1 MTKWILTAALA
12 LCALAG
18 MAEEDVMALMPKPP
32 KPMTEMNA
40 QEKAAYNKVRAE
52 AFSKLTEEQKR
63 ILIRQTKERYE
74 QRTGG
79 HVRRT
84 DVQKGRIVFAN
95 AQKAVPDSEL
105 AKPLAKLADFLKV
118 AIDVVPAAAPASCR
132 KDAPAFLRAHG
143 ANAVVYVVDS
153 EDACALLVAPEDR
166 WALVNVAALRGGDVA
181 ARTQKELVRAFAFL
195 CGAGASQFPE
205 SLTGPVLGVEQLDAI
220 KDYELPIDVLQR
232 FTEYLEGM
240 GVKPYIQASYR
251 TACRQGWAPAP
262 TNDVQR
268 GIWERVKADKER
280 GPARPLHILPP
291 GAKK

>member
-1 MTKWILTAALA
+1 MTKWILTAVLA

-32 KPMTEMNA
+32 KPMAEMTA
-40 QEKAAYNKVRAE
+40 QEKSAYNKVRAE

-63 ILIRQTKERYE
+63 ILVRQTKERYE

-95 AQKAVPDSEL
+95 AQGTVAEDEL
-105 AKPLAKLADFLKV
+105 KKPLSKLADFLKI
-118 AIDVVPAAAPASCR
+118 AIDMVPATAPTSCR
-132 KDAPAFLRAHG
+132 KDTPAFLKEHG

-153 EDACALLVAPEDR
+153 AEAGALLVAPEDR

-181 ARTQKELVRAFAFL
+181 SRTQKELVRAFAFL

-251 TACRQGWAPAP
+251 TACKQGWAPAP
-262 TNDVQR
+262 TNDIQR
-268 GIWERVKADKER
+268 AIWERVKADKER
-280 GPARPLHILPP
+280 GPSNPLQIKP
-291 GAKK
+291 

>member
-1 MTKWILTAALA
+1 MTKWILCAALA

-18 MAEEDVMALMPKPP
+18 SAEEDVMALMPKPP
-32 KPMTEMNA
+32 KPVAEMTA

-52 AFSKLTEEQKR
+52 AFAKLTEEQKK

-79 HVRRT
+79 YVRKT

-95 AQKAVPDSEL
+95 AQKTVPAAEL
-105 AKPLAKLADFLKV
+105 EKPLAKLADFLKI

-132 KDAPAFLRAHG
+132 KDAPAFLKEHG

-153 EDACALLVAPEDR
+153 ADAGALLVAPEDR
-166 WALVNVAALRGGDVA
+166 WALVNLSALQGQDLTGRA
-181 ARTQKELVRAFAFL
+181 QKELVRAFAYL

-205 SLTGPVLGVEQLDAI
+205 SLTGPVMDPSGLDAI
-220 KDYELPIDVLQR
+220 SDYELPIDVLQR
-232 FTEYLEGM
+232 FTEYLDGM

-251 TACRQGWAPAP
+251 TACKQGWAPAP

-268 GIWERVKADKER
+268 GIWERVRADKER

>member
-1 MTKWILTAALA
+1 MTKWILCAALA

-32 KPMTEMNA
+32 KPMAEMTA

-74 QRTGG
+74 QKTGG
-79 HVRRT
+79 YVRRT

-95 AQKAVPDSEL
+95 AQRDVPAAEL

-132 KDAPAFLRAHG
+132 KDAPAFLKEHG

-153 EDACALLVAPEDR
+153 ADGSALLVAPEDR
-166 WALVNVAALRGGDVA
+166 WALVNVSALRGGDLA
-181 ARTQKELVRAFAFL
+181 ARTQKELVRAFALL
-195 CGAGASQFPE
+195 CGGAASQFPE

-240 GVKPYIQASYR
+240 GVKPYVQASYR

-268 GIWERVKADKER
+268 AIWERVRADKER
-280 GPARPLHILPP
+280 GPVKPLKIPP
-291 GAKK
+291 PKK